1 MILAFKFSQYIIAE
15 LAVHNF
21 VHPQADWPHIQGES
35 HLKFRNKN
43 ETFLRDNSFSTCA
56 KFSQKHSL
64 PPPDRYM
71 CMYVLGGGGGGR
83 KKSFL
88 VKFCIRNKWLISCL

>member
-71 CMYVLGGGGGGR
+71 CMYVLGGGGTEITVFWKNFAYVING
-83 KKSFL
+83 
-88 VKFCIRNKWLISCL
+88 